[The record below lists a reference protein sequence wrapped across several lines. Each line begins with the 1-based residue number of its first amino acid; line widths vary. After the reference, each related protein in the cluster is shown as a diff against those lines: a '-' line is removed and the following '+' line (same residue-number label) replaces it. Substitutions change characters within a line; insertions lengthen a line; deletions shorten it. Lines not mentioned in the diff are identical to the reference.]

1 MQKVVNKEVANLARG
16 VITTYCP
23 KIHKII
29 TSARLSDYQAFIIE
43 RAWTL
48 NEEAMKT
55 GKVPLMPVPNCHT
68 WLVATAAA
76 WLASWQARCTFF
88 LLPPSLVRPS
98 NRITLPPP
106 LFWPHL
112 SSALLSL
119 QTQSKANLMSALR
132 GKGSEYRQS
141 PGFSSEHD
149 GGMVKDKNIVQTL
162 YVPAPSGQSTGKA
175 KMTCAF
181 RTLTRALARGRRGG
195 GGGGYAAAAGS
206 LPALL
211 SLAHSNRAPRGKTP
225 VAQRE
230 KESISKHSLR

>member
-1 MQKVVNKEVANLARG
+1 M
-16 VITTYCP
+16 
-23 KIHKII
+23 
-29 TSARLSDYQAFIIE
+29 E

-48 NEEAMKT
+48 NKEANHYDRQSST
-55 GKVPLMPVPNCHT
+55 HACPQLPHLVSSDGSSLAGCRAGKLGA
-68 WLVATAAA
+68 LF
-76 WLASWQARCTFF
+76 SSF
-88 LLPPSLVRPS
+88 LPPSLVRPS

-149 GGMVKDKNIVQTL
+149 GGKVKDKNIVQTS

-206 LPALL
+206 LPPSPCPALPG
-211 SLAHSNRAPRGKTP
+211 SLQPRSARQNAGRSARKGEHIKT
-225 VAQRE
+225 
-230 KESISKHSLR
+230 